1 MNFKT
6 LILLSLILLGGI
18 CTGCDRFLDV
28 QPKDQY
34 TEKQLLAT
42 RGGYYTAMNGLYNNL
57 TSNSLYGKNL
67 SYELIDVISKR
78 YAPLAKSTYLTSLNS
93 WGYAEENVSKA
104 LESTWATAYTT
115 ILNCNVI
122 LENLAT
128 QQGILSP
135 AETNLMKGELLALRA
150 FLHFDMLRLFGPI
163 YKEDPS
169 APSIPYNES
178 VKIMNLPLLSAD
190 SIVHNKIMRDLN
202 EAEKLLAKDPV
213 IPEGPMASAL
223 EDENEVYL
231 RYRQL
236 RMNYYAVLALKARV
250 YLYAGEKD
258 KALQAAYKL
267 LKDKT
272 VSEWF
277 PPVDPNKLLANNVD
291 PDRVFSTEVLMGIY
305 MKKRGDIYTYSF
317 DAENAGNNFLQP
329 RNSFVDGNLFAGE
342 TQDYRY
348 QSQWAQAT
356 SIGVTGHIFTKYKA
370 IQDGDAKLFY
380 SSFMPLIRLSEMYYI
395 AAECEPKVSD
405 GNSWLNQIR
414 TLRGLPEITIT
425 DENELMSKLRIE
437 YLREFW
443 GEGQIFFMYKRLFV
457 NILNTENGHNTSTYG
472 ASAARYVPPHAGQRN
487 RKPLKQH
494 IMKTKKILYLFLLPL
509 IFTACETKDIP
520 VYTSDDAALYFQ
532 RTASYIW
539 GSTTVTYSNSTEF
552 TFAGAA
558 AEKNSVTYS
567 AEVRTMGNVT
577 DYDRPFKVEIDKEMS
592 TGIQGVHFD
601 TNLDTLKIKA
611 GKSNAYVRITFYR
624 TPDLLDS
631 TLTVVLHLIEN
642 EHFNARIDEYKKT
655 NQWNSSSENLDGTRY
670 TFKFNEQYSEP
681 TYWSWFGEGFL
692 GPWTPQKYIVVN
704 SVMGWTVNDWSQ
716 AGQAGAKVSYG
727 RLGFA
732 AKAVRNY
739 LQEQADNDTPVKD
752 KDGSYMQ
759 LADGYTVDYSR
770 YE

>member
-42 RGGYYTAMNGLYNNL
+42 RGGYYTTMNGLYNNL

-190 SIVHNKIMRDLN
+190 SIVHNKIMRDLD

-558 AEKNSVTYS
+558 AEKNNVTYS

>member
-190 SIVHNKIMRDLN
+190 SIVHNKIMRDLD

-577 DYDRPFKVEIDKEMS
+577 DYDRPFKAEIDKEMS

>member
-190 SIVHNKIMRDLN
+190 SIVHNKIMRDLD

-727 RLGFA
+727 RLRFA

>member
-190 SIVHNKIMRDLN
+190 SIVHNKIMRDLD

-231 RYRQL
+231 CYRQL

>member
-190 SIVHNKIMRDLN
+190 SIVHNKIMRDLD

-692 GPWTPQKYIVVN
+692 GPWTPQKYIIVN

>member
-104 LESTWATAYTT
+104 FESTWATAYTT

-190 SIVHNKIMRDLN
+190 SIVHNKIMRDLD

-558 AEKNSVTYS
+558 AEKNNVTYS

-727 RLGFA
+727 RLEFA

>member
-190 SIVHNKIMRDLN
+190 SIVHNKIMRDLD

-770 YE
+770 YK

>member
-190 SIVHNKIMRDLN
+190 SIVHNKIMRDLD

-558 AEKNSVTYS
+558 AEKNNVTYS

-577 DYDRPFKVEIDKEMS
+577 DYDRPFKVEINKEMS

>member
-78 YAPLAKSTYLTSLNS
+78 YAPLAKSTYLASLNS

-190 SIVHNKIMRDLN
+190 SIVHNKIMRDLD

>member
-190 SIVHNKIMRDLN
+190 SIVHNKIMRDLD

-520 VYTSDDAALYFQ
+520 VYTSYDAALYFQ

>member
-190 SIVHNKIMRDLN
+190 SIVHNKIMRDLD

-305 MKKRGDIYTYSF
+305 MKNGAISIPTVSMQKMQETIFYNPVTHSST
-317 DAENAGNNFLQP
+317 AICLQ
-329 RNSFVDGNLFAGE
+329 E
-342 TQDYRY
+342 
-348 QSQWAQAT
+348 
-356 SIGVTGHIFTKYKA
+356 
-370 IQDGDAKLFY
+370 
-380 SSFMPLIRLSEMYYI
+380 
-395 AAECEPKVSD
+395 
-405 GNSWLNQIR
+405 
-414 TLRGLPEITIT
+414 
-425 DENELMSKLRIE
+425 
-437 YLREFW
+437 
-443 GEGQIFFMYKRLFV
+443 
-457 NILNTENGHNTSTYG
+457 
-472 ASAARYVPPHAGQRN
+472 
-487 RKPLKQH
+487 KP
-494 IMKTKKILYLFLLPL
+494 
-509 IFTACETKDIP
+509 
-520 VYTSDDAALYFQ
+520 
-532 RTASYIW
+532 
-539 GSTTVTYSNSTEF
+539 
-552 TFAGAA
+552 
-558 AEKNSVTYS
+558 
-567 AEVRTMGNVT
+567 
-577 DYDRPFKVEIDKEMS
+577 
-592 TGIQGVHFD
+592 
-601 TNLDTLKIKA
+601 
-611 GKSNAYVRITFYR
+611 RITAINPNGLRRRVSESRVIYSPSTKPFR
-624 TPDLLDS
+624 TEMLNYS
-631 TLTVVLHLIEN
+631 T
-642 EHFNARIDEYKKT
+642 
-655 NQWNSSSENLDGTRY
+655 
-670 TFKFNEQYSEP
+670 
-681 TYWSWFGEGFL
+681 
-692 GPWTPQKYIVVN
+692 
-704 SVMGWTVNDWSQ
+704 
-716 AGQAGAKVSYG
+716 
-727 RLGFA
+727 A
-732 AKAVRNY
+732 A
-739 LQEQADNDTPVKD
+739 
-752 KDGSYMQ
+752 SCH
-759 LADGYTVDYSR
+759 
-770 YE
+770 

>member
-577 DYDRPFKVEIDKEMS
+577 DYDRPFKVDIDKEMS

>member
-42 RGGYYTAMNGLYNNL
+42 RGGYYTAMNSLYNNL

-190 SIVHNKIMRDLN
+190 SIVHNKIMRDLD

>member
-78 YAPLAKSTYLTSLNS
+78 YAPLAKSTYLTNLNS

-190 SIVHNKIMRDLN
+190 SIVHNKIMRDLD

-558 AEKNSVTYS
+558 AEKNNVTYS

>member
-190 SIVHNKIMRDLN
+190 SIVHNKIMRDLD

-759 LADGYTVDYSR
+759 LADGYMVDYSR

>member
-18 CTGCDRFLDV
+18 CTGCDRFLEV

-190 SIVHNKIMRDLN
+190 SIVHNKIMRDLD

-759 LADGYTVDYSR
+759 LADGYMVDYSR

>member
-190 SIVHNKIMRDLN
+190 SIVHNKIMRDLD

-739 LQEQADNDTPVKD
+739 LQEQADNDNPVKE

>member
-57 TSNSLYGKNL
+57 NSNSLYGKNL

-190 SIVHNKIMRDLN
+190 SIVHNKIMRDLD

>member
-178 VKIMNLPLLSAD
+178 VKIMNLPLL
-190 SIVHNKIMRDLN
+190 

>member
-57 TSNSLYGKNL
+57 TTNSLYGKNL